1 MMNRLG
7 RIFWVAAVLLAG
19 CVKPEDGCRSGVAS
33 LKPRVDS
40 VAGYIEHP
48 HVNELMAQARDQYNQ
63 ARAQRDA
70 GNYEDCLASA
80 EQSEVLL
87 HKAKRLRQELAK

>member
-7 RIFWVAAVLLAG
+7 SICLVAAVLQAG

-33 LKPRVDS
+33 LKPRLDS
-40 VAGYIEHP
+40 VVGYIEHP
-48 HVNELMAQARDQYNQ
+48 DVNELMAQARDQFNQ

-70 GNYEDCLASA
+70 GDYEDCLVSVD
-80 EQSEVLL
+80 QSEVLL
-87 HKAKRLRQELAK
+87 HKAKRRRQDLAK